1 MKRFLPMLIT
11 FLVGLIVL
19 SSEFIPH
26 KPFSSINEGLENWFL
41 IISGFAILLG
51 QLSLL
56 RVNINKVTEKAE
68 NWRFFLA
75 GLLSFFVMILF
86 GILWG
91 TQDMAGLLGNG
102 DKITAALGSK
112 PFEYL
117 FDNVY
122 IHLSATMFAL
132 LAFFIASAAYRAFII
147 RSFESTLLMIAAV
160 LVMLGRTSVGTSLTA
175 WLPQNMKF
183 LHLPNIADFIMNY
196 PTNAAQRAILI
207 SAALGIVGSSLRILL
222 GIERSYLG
230 GKD

>member
-1 MKRFLPMLIT
+1 MKRTIPLIIT
-11 FLVGLIVL
+11 FIIGIIVL

-26 KPFSSINEGLENWFL
+26 KPFSSVNESLENWFL
-41 IISGFAILLG
+41 VISGFAILLG

-56 RVNINKVTEKAE
+56 RVNTFKVTEKAE
-68 NWRFFLA
+68 NWQYYLA
-75 GLLSFFVMILF
+75 GLISFAIMLLC
-86 GILWG
+86 GIFWG
-91 TQDMAGLLGNG
+91 TQDAAGLLGNG
-102 DKITAALGSK
+102 DKIISSLGTK

-117 FDNVY
+117 FVNVY
-122 IHLSATMFAL
+122 QHLSATMFAL
-132 LAFFIASAAYRAFII
+132 LAFFIASAAYRAFIV

-160 LVMLGRTSVGTSLTA
+160 VVMLGRTSVGTTMTA
-175 WLPQNMKF
+175 WLPQHLKF

-196 PTNAAQRAILI
+196 PNNAAQRAILI

>member
-1 MKRFLPMLIT
+1 MKRFLPLLVT
-11 FLVGLIVL
+11 FVVGIIVL

-26 KPFSSINEGLENWFL
+26 KPFSSVNEGLENWFL
-41 IISGFAILLG
+41 IISGFAIILG

-56 RVNINKVTEKAE
+56 RVNIFKVTEKTE
-68 NWRFFLA
+68 NWQFYLA
-75 GLLSFFVMILF
+75 GLISFGLMFLF

-91 TQDMAGLLGNG
+91 TQDTAGLLGNG
-102 DKITAALGSK
+102 DKIVANLGIK

-117 FDNVY
+117 FVNVY
-122 IHLSATMFAL
+122 QHLSATMFAL
-132 LAFFIASAAYRAFII
+132 LAFFIASAAYRAFIV

-160 LVMLGRTSVGTSLTA
+160 IVMLGRTSVGTSLTA
-175 WLPQNMKF
+175 WLPQNLKF
-183 LHLPNIADFIMNY
+183 MHLPNIADFIMNY
-196 PTNAAQRAILI
+196 PNNAAQRAILI